1 MKNRLYVALLSEIWG
16 DITKNII
23 IFVSLFIYYYLCS
36 QILIYRVMNII
47 FMDPEYVRHDA
58 WRYIVSVLKIRKV
71 ICFIDSKEFP
81 LGTFGTA
88 EVQFRNQTP
97 ESRKD
102 IVYGLAN
109 QMKRRILSPDGD
121 FLGHEDLDLYKES
134 HWNKPKT
141 NIRET
146 NDSNILILGN
156 IYTKFRGP
164 SIFEETITCADDDYI
179 FIPNPEDDYT
189 EDRDVALNMILYLF
203 KILFKQLGTD
213 KYKERICCY
222 MMDFVAQRDFY
233 MGEACWKRVWD
244 KKNHFIKFIN
254 SLLLKQY
261 PNIFPIIDNNG
272 KKCYTSIFN
281 KDVLDQARQEWI
293 DYCKEC
299 REEERIEEERFNRE
313 REEMQS
319 SYDWDAEVREINR
332 EFWNECGE
340 AGSNCESWPGWD

>member
-36 QILIYRVMNII
+36 QISIYRVMNII

-203 KILFKQLGTD
+203 KILKKQLGTD
-213 KYKERICCY
+213 KYEKRIC
-222 MMDFVAQRDFY
+222 FY
-233 MGEACWKRVWD
+233 MIDPLSGREYYKNKDYGGNICWVQLGLGDR
-244 KKNHFIKFIN
+244 KKCLINFIQFEL
-254 SLLLKQY
+254 SKQY
-261 PNIFPIIDNNG
+261 PDVFVKELNG
-272 KKCYTSIFN
+272 KRYYSSIYDIDRL
-281 KDVLDQARQEWI
+281 KEDRREWVKKLEK
-293 DYCKEC
+293 YLGE
-299 REEERIEEERFNRE
+299 E
-313 REEMQS
+313 REE
-319 SYDWDAEVREINR
+319 
-332 EFWNECGE
+332 
-340 AGSNCESWPGWD
+340 